1 VREEETGAS
10 EGVRMTKD
18 SCSSSGGAL
27 PIDSARLSLVGASE
41 PFRATIELIQ
51 RLATCEA
58 TTLIAGET
66 GTGKEAAARAIH
78 YLSARRNFPF
88 IPIHCGALPDSL
100 LEAELFGH
108 ERGAFTDA
116 KERRSGLVA
125 EADGGALF
133 LDEVEA
139 MSPRAQVVL
148 LRFLQD
154 QKYRAVGGRQL
165 CSTNVRIIAAT
176 NADLEEMVARGLFR
190 QDLWFR
196 LRVLELTLPAL
207 RDRPGDATLL
217 AHHFLARFSERY
229 ARSPKRLHPM
239 TVHLLESY
247 SWPGNVRELESLML
261 REFLL
266 RDDEEILIRPGQV
279 PSTLPPPI
287 KNAPPEVKEP
297 VFEPVFKRAK
307 AVAVAEFERHYLE
320 CLLARAS
327 GNITHA
333 ARLARKDRSALNKLV
348 RKHGL
353 FFGDFKR

>member
-1 VREEETGAS
+1 MNDDACAS
-10 EGVRMTKD
+10 EGGEVP
-18 SCSSSGGAL
+18 L
-27 PIDSARLSLVGASE
+27 DSAGLSLVGASE
-41 PFRATIELIQ
+41 SFRATLQLIQ
-51 RLATCEA
+51 RLASCEA

-78 YLSARRNFPF
+78 YLSARRDFPF

-100 LEAELFGH
+100 LETELFGH

-116 KERRSGLVA
+116 KERRTGLVA
-125 EADGGALF
+125 EANGGALF

-154 QKYRAVGGRQL
+154 QKYRAVGGRHL
-165 CSTNVRIIAAT
+165 CSTDVRIIAAT
-176 NADLEEMVARGLFR
+176 NADLGEMVAKGHFR

-207 RDRPGDATLL
+207 RNRPGDATLL

-229 ARSPKRLHPM
+229 ARAPKRLHPA
-239 TVHLLESY
+239 TVELLESY

-266 RDDEEILIRPGQV
+266 RDDQEILIQPGQV
-279 PSTLPPPI
+279 ARTLPPPP
-287 KNAPPEVKEP
+287 NVLPEMAGP
-297 VFEPVFKRAK
+297 VFEPIFKRAK

-320 CLLARAS
+320 CLLAQAS

>member
-1 VREEETGAS
+1 
-10 EGVRMTKD
+10 
-18 SCSSSGGAL
+18 
-27 PIDSARLSLVGASE
+27 LSLVGASE
-41 PFRATIELIQ
+41 PFRATLELIR
-51 RLATCEA
+51 RLASCEA

-78 YLSARRNFPF
+78 YLSARRDFPF

-116 KERRSGLVA
+116 KERRAGLIA

-154 QKYRAVGGRQL
+154 QKYRAVGGRHL

-176 NADLEEMVARGLFR
+176 NADLGEMVARGLFR

-229 ARSPKRLHPM
+229 ARSPKRLHPV
-239 TVHLLESY
+239 TVDLLESY

-266 RDDEEILIRPGQV
+266 RDDEEILIRPGQG
-279 PSTLPPPI
+279 PSTLPPPPV
-287 KNAPPEVKEP
+287 KTTPPEAKEP
-297 VFEPVFKRAK
+297 VFEPDFKRAK
-307 AVAVAEFERHYLE
+307 AVALAEFERHYLE